1 MRWSKQTW
9 VIATFLGKALT
20 FFIFSEKRSLCYFKS
35 FVCRSPEQVSEGSG
49 KTLEEEEASSL
60 SFTPQ
65 DLLDSSGRFVV
76 NHGVCVM
83 LIVLWKVEEVRPLNQ
98 KEVVS
103 FGKGHGLTNNY
114 RSVAL
119 VNVKPLLPPP
129 YPYHY

>member
-20 FFIFSEKRSLCYFKS
+20 FFIFSEKRSLCYYKS
-35 FVCRSPEQVSEGSG
+35 FVCRSPEQVSGSSMED
-49 KTLEEEEASSL
+49 TREEEASSL

-65 DLLDSSGRFVV
+65 DLLDSSRRLWTK
-76 NHGVCVM
+76 HRVCVM

-103 FGKGHGLTNNY
+103 FGKRHRLTNNY
-114 RSVAL
+114 RSVVL
-119 VNVKPLLPPP
+119 VNVKLLLPPP